1 MIFLGILGETELILG
16 ICGEKQNTLRELRIF
31 SRDLGRSMH
40 VTYAPAKIK
49 VARLNGL
56 GGAKFT
62 RKYIILSLTM
72 PRSHEMLSI
81 TLKIM

>member
-1 MIFLGILGETELILG
+1 M
-16 ICGEKQNTLRELRIF
+16 
-31 SRDLGRSMH
+31 
-40 VTYAPAKIK
+40 TYAPAKIK